1 MQADSE
7 LRAALTRD
15 LDGGISVRAKRV
27 TDTIVAA
34 FGDQCLAVLHYGS
47 HSHSTSAPASSA
59 YDFFVI
65 VDDNAKAFRRFVA
78 HRQPHF
84 SARTAS
90 TVARVLPPN
99 IIGVLCD
106 ADEASQRVRGKCAV
120 LSLNHFAAACGS
132 RSKDHFTKG
141 RLSQPARLAWVRD
154 AAARRAVE
162 DALVDARSHTF
173 AWVSPYLPE
182 MFDTPTYCRTLL
194 STSFAAEIRVENS
207 TRAAELFAMEQ
218 DVLLA
223 MYEPLLSRLV
233 ADGVLRVEGNA
244 YRATRIVSSMQRS
257 RVRWYFRRSK
267 LRAMMRWSKS
277 VLLYDRWLDYLRE
290 KAERRTGVG
299 IELSPRE
306 RRWPFIFLWARA
318 LRVLV
323 NRR

>member
-1 MQADSE
+1 MQTDSA
-7 LRAALTRD
+7 LRATLTGD
-15 LDGGISVRAKRV
+15 LDRAVSARARRV
-27 TDTIVAA
+27 TDTIISA
-34 FGDQCLAVLHYGS
+34 FGDQCVAVLHYGS

-65 VDDNAKAFRRFVA
+65 VDDNAKAFRLFVA

-106 ADEASQRVRGKCAV
+106 ADEAGHRVRGKCVV
-120 LSLNHFAAACGS
+120 LSLEDFAAACGP

-141 RLSQPARLAWVRD
+141 RLSQPTRLAWVRD

-173 AWVSPYLPE
+173 TWVSPDLPE
-182 MFDTPTYCRTLL
+182 MFDTATYCGTML
-194 STSFAAEIRVENS
+194 STSYAAEIRVEKS
-207 TRAAELFAMEQ
+207 TRATELFAMEQ
-218 DVLLA
+218 EVLLA
-223 MYEPLLSRLV
+223 MYEPLLSRLA
-233 ADGVLRVEGNA
+233 ADGVLGVEGNA
-244 YRATRIVSSMQRS
+244 YRAARAVSSMQRW

-318 LRVLV
+318 VRVLV